1 MVSQRTGEKNPP
13 SRAAAGAEVRLELKK
28 PSGAAR
34 GSVDGGWW
42 PRSLEPEAEF
52 PALVTALEE
61 RMDRVSRVV
70 YNLDLWESAPRTL
83 EAGGRVF
90 RCGGFHSMD
99 THTVTAIGADSSR
112 LDLLVVPPD
121 TPGGAARA
129 VLRSAADHDST
140 ATVDDILASN
150 GVR

>member
-1 MVSQRTGEKNPP
+1 MASKRTTKPS
-13 SRAAAGAEVRLELKK
+13 SRAAANAEARLEMK

-34 GSVDGGWW
+34 GSVDGAWW
-42 PRSLEPEAEF
+42 PQSLEPADEF
-52 PALVTALEE
+52 PALVMALDKW
-61 RMDRVSRVV
+61 MDRVSRVI
-70 YNLDLWESAPRTL
+70 YNLDLWEPAPRTL
-83 EAGGRVF
+83 EVDGRVF

-150 GVR
+150 GVPTRR

>member
-1 MVSQRTGEKNPP
+1 MTAQRTDTTKPR
-13 SRAAAGAEVRLELKK
+13 SQTAASAGARLEMK
-28 PSGAAR
+28 PSGAAK

-42 PRSLEPEAEF
+42 PRSLEPATEF

-61 RMDRVSRVV
+61 RMDRVSRVI

-83 EAGGRVF
+83 EADGRVF

-99 THTVTAIGADSSR
+99 AHTVTAIGADSSR

-150 GVR
+150 GIR